1 MTEANTTKQTTP
13 ADRLV
18 IMRVGALH
26 RALELMINQAI
37 RSASNHRHGTAR
49 LRPAPSVL
57 RILHAHPGAAWPSS
71 QVRRGPVLR
80 QARRGV

>member
-37 RSASNHRHGTAR
+37 RSASDE
-49 LRPAPSVL
+49 RPDEVDAVLFDIMSLASV
-57 RILHAHPGAAWPSS
+57 
-71 QVRRGPVLR
+71 VLLTIEKYLKDTEV
-80 QARRGV
+80 QASPAG